1 MKKSYAFLSCLGIS
15 LFLLSACGNTGI
27 NLSAYRE
34 SSSTPDRFI
43 QCHGQGCTTRS
54 RTGFT
59 SAEWKR
65 VKAQMT
71 PPAKNAEAERVKI
84 AKTIA
89 MMERLVGAHTGTQVD
104 RAEAKAPK
112 SDIFQMDCIDETAN
126 TAQYLKFL
134 ETAGL
139 FTFHRVSDPVHRGFF
154 INGMWPHNTASI
166 QEKKSGVIYVV
177 DAFYQDNG
185 KPPAMIPKEIW
196 VAGWRP
202 TP

>member
-1 MKKSYAFLSCLGIS
+1 MKKFYALSLCLGTS

-27 NLSAYRE
+27 NLSSYRYE
-34 SSSTPDRFI
+34 SATPESFV

-54 RTGFT
+54 RTGLT

-71 PPAKNAEAERVKI
+71 PPAKNAQAERMKI

-89 MMERLVGAHTGTQVD
+89 LMEKMVGAHTGTQAD

-126 TAQYLKFL
+126 TTLYLEFL
-134 ETAGL
+134 ETADL
-139 FTFHRVSDPVHRGFF
+139 LKFHRVSDPVHRGFF

-166 QEKKSGVIYVV
+166 QEKKSGTIYVV

-185 KPPAMIPKEIW
+185 KPPAIIPKDIW

-202 TP
+202 AP